1 MKLDMAN
8 PVWGFIG
15 TLISFLGFAVTII
28 MLFKTKKIAQA
39 AKDSMVKTQN
49 EVQKNVL
56 LTDISSCIGLIR
68 EVRAFMQEKRYDASL
83 LRIED
88 LNSKLIQLRHIKGF
102 DTEFSRQQ
110 FQSVISQLYVI
121 RKNFEES
128 LREENILI
136 DEERTLDVLMRI
148 SDKLDNW
155 IGQYKYKV
163 SEE

>member
-1 MKLDMAN
+1 
-8 PVWGFIG
+8 
-15 TLISFLGFAVTII
+15 

-39 AKDSMVKTQN
+39 AKDSMTKTQN
-49 EVQKNVL
+49 ELQKNVL

-88 LNSKLIQLRHIKGF
+88 INSKLIQLRHIKEF
-102 DTEFSRQQ
+102 ETEFSQQQ

-128 LREENILI
+128 WREENILI
-136 DEERTLDVLMRI
+136 DEERTLDVLMGI